1 MVNSNDP
8 NVTSVVGTT
17 GDDHLGQGYVD
28 PNEGAVGD
36 DNGGVDKI
44 NGNAGSD
51 EIGTGGGD
59 DLLAGDMVGEEWSF
73 INGKWVYDPD
83 AINTTG
89 APLNSYD
96 DTLYGGDGNDV
107 LLGNGGHDEIY
118 GGAGND
124 LVNAGSGNDD
134 AYGGDGND
142 ILNLED
148 GDDLGVGGAGNDI
161 INAGDGEDLVYG
173 DGQGDNL
180 LNTNADG
187 SNPTSFDQYAA
198 SGG

>member
-96 DTLYGGDGNDV
+96 DTLYGGDGND
-107 LLGNGGHDEIY
+107 
-118 GGAGND
+118 
-124 LVNAGSGNDD
+124 
-134 AYGGDGND
+134 